1 MHCTYLTEQQVDE
14 LLNLY
19 FKDEEKKLKEIIDNI
34 LKKIKGIEQ
43 KDYDDFYSLG
53 GYVFFHALQKYNGEG
68 SFNGYLAMVLQKK
81 IYSSISARNRQKR
94 MNQVVCKHDDGTKV
108 VVYLKDISLNTPI
121 KTKDQK
127 DVYVQDAIGVCDRY
141 FQDEDVLDTLSEAS
155 LRYLNH
161 LPKKTKVIALL
172 IADGNSK
179 DDICEQM
186 GISNKEYKIHMEIM
200 RMYENVKL
208 LDRRSC
214 L

>member
-1 MHCTYLTEQQVDE
+1 MYCVYLTDQQVSE
-14 LLNLY
+14 LSNLY
-19 FKDEEKKLKEIIDNI
+19 FQDEEKKLKEIIDNI
-34 LKKIKGIEQ
+34 LKKMKGIDQ

-53 GYVFFHALQKYNGEG
+53 GYVFVNALQNYNGEG

-81 IYSSISARNRQKR
+81 IYSFISTRNRKKR
-94 MNQVVCKHDDGTKV
+94 MNQVVCHQDGTKV
-108 VVYLKDISLNTPI
+108 VVYLKDVSLNTPI

-127 DVYVQDAIGVCDRY
+127 DVYVQDAIGVYDKY
-141 FQDEDVLDTLSEAS
+141 FQDEDVLNTLSESS

-161 LPKKTKVIALL
+161 LPKKTRAIAIL

-179 DDICEQM
+179 DDICEQT
-186 GISNKEYKIHMEIM
+186 GISDREYKLHMGIM
-200 RMYENVKL
+200 RMHENAKL